1 MSGVVIV
8 VRRGTSEQWR
18 GQSRRWGSRLCPQER
33 RSLEAGQVLL
43 KHRPRWAEGILL
55 PQQFRIDVPPIT
67 RDRDVEILRT
77 DTSRSSISK
86 VERTQGLRGIK
97 GQHQLL
103 GPRLAGD
110 PSPPS
115 TGAAEVSPVGHQPT
129 HSFLM
134 AREQGAGRIEMSRS
148 A

>member
-1 MSGVVIV
+1 MSCMVIV

-18 GQSRRWGSRLCPQER
+18 RQSRRWGSRLCAQEH
-33 RSLEAGQVLL
+33 RSLESGQVLL
-43 KHRPRWAEGILL
+43 KRRPRWAEGILL
-55 PQQFRIDVPPIT
+55 PQQFRIDVPPSH
-67 RDRDVEILRT
+67 EIAMWRSCVRI
-77 DTSRSSISK
+77 TSRSSISK
-86 VERTQGLRGIK
+86 VERTQGLRGIE

-134 AREQGAGRIEMSRS
+134 AREQGAGRIEMSPS